1 MPEIIKINFNL
12 IIICLAIIH
21 FSKELI
27 SFFSKW
33 LTRMLKKDRSLDR
46 SIVIYPSPSAHFIFT
61 FFFFSFFFFF
71 FYRNFFLI
79 LVSFIYT
86 RFRPTCNQAK
96 MKIVINKESYRKEKY
111 KIQICMRERERDNWL
126 QSLWTLDVGA
136 FRNPPL
142 PELNALGRWCK
153 FNTKSRRIQ

>member
-1 MPEIIKINFNL
+1 MFKNYIFFKKIDRF
-12 IIICLAIIH
+12 I
-21 FSKELI
+21 F
-27 SFFSKW
+27 KW
-33 LTRMLKKDRSLDR
+33 LTCTILVKKKRSIDR
-46 SIVIYPSPSAHFIFT
+46 SIIIYPSPSAHFIFT
-61 FFFFSFFFFF
+61 FFFFFFN
-71 FYRNFFLI
+71 RNFFLI

-142 PELNALGRWCK
+142 PELNTLGRWCK